1 VAVDKVVCVIAVR
14 HSIVSAVRT
23 VLVLVIVAAAIVAV
37 GAVSRILRVHFQPML
52 VNVPFVHVVQVID
65 VIVMLNRGMS
75 AVFAVF
81 MWVVRV
87 GDVVVCH
94 WWISFRIGEVPW
106 DVVDDRRVRL
116 FRSVR
121 HAIEHEVKHMLIGQK
136 IDQMF
141 ALPAAAYDIVGTEHA
156 KSLGYDSNGFTLKHG
171 EFSDA
176 SRRL

>member
-1 VAVDKVVCVIAVR
+1 
-14 HSIVSAVRT
+14 
-23 VLVLVIVAAAIVAV
+23 
-37 GAVSRILRVHFQPML
+37 
-52 VNVPFVHVVQVID
+52 
-65 VIVMLNRGMS
+65 
-75 AVFAVF
+75 
-81 MWVVRV
+81 
-87 GDVVVCH
+87 
-94 WWISFRIGEVPW
+94 
-106 DVVDDRRVRL
+106 VVDDRRVRL

>member
-52 VNVPFVHVVQVID
+52 VNVPFVHVVQVTVVQVID

-81 MWVVRV
+81 MYWGGTV
-87 GDVVVCH
+87 GC
-94 WWISFRIGEVPW
+94 G
-106 DVVDDRRVRL
+106 
-116 FRSVR
+116 
-121 HAIEHEVKHMLIGQK
+121 G
-136 IDQMF
+136 
-141 ALPAAAYDIVGTEHA
+141 
-156 KSLGYDSNGFTLKHG
+156 
-171 EFSDA
+171 
-176 SRRL
+176 